1 MSLSILVSSGY
12 MPRSRIAGPYGDS
25 IYSPLRSLHT
35 IFHSGCMNSHSHQQ
49 CKSTP
54 PSPHTLQHSLF
65 VDFLMRT
72 ILTSVRQ
79 YFTIVLI
86 CISPTMSNVEHL
98 FMCLLAMC
106 MFYLE
111 KCLFGSF
118 PHFLIGFFVFL
129 ALSCMRCLHIL
140 EINPSSVSFAII
152 FCHYEGCLFTVLIV
166 SFALQKLLSS
176 IRSHLFTFV
185 LFPLT

>member
-25 IYSPLRSLHT
+25 TYSPLRNLHT
-35 IFHSGCMNSHSHQQ
+35 IFHSGCMNSHSHQR

-98 FMCLLAMC
+98 FMCLLAIC
-106 MFYLE
+106 MSSLE
-111 KCLFGSF
+111 KYLFRFYFF
-118 PHFLIGFFVFL
+118 PQLFDFIVCFLV
-129 ALSCMRCLHIL
+129 LSCMSCLYFF
-140 EINPSSVSFAII
+140 V
-152 FCHYEGCLFTVLIV
+152 CLFVCM
-166 SFALQKLLSS
+166 F
-176 IRSHLFTFV
+176 
-185 LFPLT
+185 